1 MAGANG
7 PPPVQ
12 ILPRTP
18 RSQPSQGLTLGLA
31 EQSWQGEKARVR
43 RRGPVLQLSMGL
55 NPLSA
60 AARKYR
66 DTLAAYRALAADSDT
81 DSDAEDVNE
90 TNEPQLTHTAEAH
103 EGDLRRGD
111 IAPHTREVLI
121 GMASQHE
128 SAPRRPD
135 ELQTS
140 PPPAEQEDVDMDAR
154 PECVAPDGGGR
165 GARTQMGSFHDSN
178 NFHLTS

>member
-1 MAGANG
+1 
-7 PPPVQ
+7 
-12 ILPRTP
+12 
-18 RSQPSQGLTLGLA
+18 
-31 EQSWQGEKARVR
+31 
-43 RRGPVLQLSMGL
+43 MGL